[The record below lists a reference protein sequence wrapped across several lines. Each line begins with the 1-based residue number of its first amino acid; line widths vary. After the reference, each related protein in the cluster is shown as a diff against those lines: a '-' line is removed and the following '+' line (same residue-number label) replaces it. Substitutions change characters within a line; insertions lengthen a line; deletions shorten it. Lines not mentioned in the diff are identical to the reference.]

1 MASLQPVSS
10 DPEEKDDKARVSGPA
25 KSPYQPRKATS
36 RASRPIAFKAQ
47 NFISEAEKME
57 LQGKT
62 HTPWESE
69 QPAIESGRQIAY
81 LPIILVSAMFCFAA
95 FLFLRSQNMGTP
107 VPKPSEPAVAVID
120 APDYEQKMRTTLKDF
135 CESGD
140 ASRIAGVI
148 RHADRLGGVVENYYR
163 DNPPRKN
170 KIIEARMLTN
180 SIFLSP
186 LESSLLRVLVTFEG
200 GAQRDLILEWVG
212 GEARVDWGHWV
223 CYNPV
228 PVSDFLDPAGQAGGE
243 HEFRLMGRLPA
254 KYRTSSRFPEIRYG
268 CVVFQDKAHDGID
281 FEAYVLRGTEL
292 HDQIMGYLAGDVAK
306 PLIVNLLRHSD
317 KTKGGAGIEITG
329 MVTEGWVRASSG
341 SSRSVED

>member
-1 MASLQPVSS
+1 MSS
-10 DPEEKDDKARVSGPA
+10 DPEEKDDKGRASGPA

-36 RASRPIAFKAQ
+36 MASRPIAFKAK
-47 NFISEAEKME
+47 NFISEAEKMQ

-69 QPAIESGRQIAY
+69 EPAIESGRQVAY

-95 FLFLRSQNMGTP
+95 FLFFRSQNMGTP
-107 VPKPSEPAVAVID
+107 VPEPSAPVPAAID

-148 RHADRLGGVVENYYR
+148 RHADRLGGIVENYYR
-163 DNPPRKN
+163 ETPPKKN
-170 KIIEARMLTN
+170 RIIEARLSSN

-186 LESSLLRVLVTFEG
+186 LEGSLLKVLVTLEG
-200 GAQRDLILEWVG
+200 GAQRDLFLEWVG
-212 GEARVDWGHWV
+212 GEAKVDWGHWV

-228 PVSDFLDPAGQAGGE
+228 PVADFLNPASQAGTE
-243 HEFRLMGRLPA
+243 HEFRLMGHLPA
-254 KYRTSSRFPEIRYG
+254 KYRTNNRFPEIRYG

-292 HDQIMGYLAGDVAK
+292 HDQVMAYLAGNADK
-306 PLIVNLLRHSD
+306 PLIVKLRRYSD
-317 KTKGGAGIEITG
+317 KTKKGEGIEITG
-329 MVTEGWVRASSG
+329 MVTEGWVRATPDVAG
-341 SSRSVED
+341 QLLED